1 MDATEAKHQAF
12 QSGISEELVSAFR
25 NAAEATTAN
34 GDLIFSRRVSR
45 DLAKHVACR
54 NYTRI
59 ILQLCHFVNVVDA
72 IYKEGW
78 ETFFFTGNRASSHF
92 FRTLIIGRE
101 KDTGWRR

>member
-54 NYTRI
+54 N
-59 ILQLCHFVNVVDA
+59 
-72 IYKEGW
+72 
-78 ETFFFTGNRASSHF
+78 
-92 FRTLIIGRE
+92 
-101 KDTGWRR
+101 